1 VPHAAPPS
9 HQPPQVM
16 GILNLTPDSFSDGGL
31 FLKPAAALA
40 QARQLLAE
48 GADWLDLGGES
59 TRPGAAPVSE
69 TEELHRVV
77 PVLQALRTEFPQAKL
92 SVDTSKAAVMQA
104 AIALGVDMLNDVC
117 ALQAPGALAV
127 AARST
132 VAICLMHKQG
142 NPQDM
147 QQHPHY
153 QDVVQTVHDFLAA
166 RVQTCVD
173 AGISSSRLYLDPGF
187 GFGKRL
193 SHNLSLM
200 KHLARLHD
208 LGCPLLVGVSRKSMI
223 GEVLQRPVQERLIGG
238 VALAVLAVTQGVTI
252 IRTHEV
258 RATCDAL
265 KMVQA
270 VLNAD

>member
-1 VPHAAPPS
+1 MPHAAPPS

-69 TEELHRVV
+69 AEELRRVL

-117 ALQAPGALAV
+117 ALQAPGALTV
-127 AARST
+127 AAHST

-166 RVQTCVD
+166 RIQACVD
-173 AGISSSRLYLDPGF
+173 AGISRSRLYLDPGF

-238 VALAVLAVTQGVTI
+238 VALAVLAVTQGATI

-265 KMVQA
+265 KMAHA